1 MDYENTSKPL
11 SQRQLKVGE
20 TLKKIIAN
28 LFIKDQIVLP
38 SISTRNITISEV
50 RVSPDLRH
58 ARVYFVP
65 LSGNEPEVALEILN
79 QFSYEVKK
87 RVRTSWTAKFL
98 PNLKFVLDQSFDYAE
113 KIEKII
119 IEILNQNERL
129 D

>member
-38 SISTRNITISEV
+38 SISTRNITITEV

-65 LSGNEPEVALEILN
+65 LSGNQPELALETLN
-79 QFSYEVKK
+79 QFSYEVKR
-87 RVRTSWTAKFL
+87 RVKASWTAKFL
-98 PNLKFVLDQSFDYAE
+98 PNLKFVLDLSFDYAE

-119 IEILNQNERL
+119 TENSKLK
-129 D
+129 

>member
-11 SQRQLKVGE
+11 TQRQLKVGE

-38 SISTRNITISEV
+38 QISSRAITITEV

-58 ARVYFVP
+58 AKVYFLP
-65 LSGNEPEVALEILN
+65 LAGEKSELALEILN
-79 QFSYEVKK
+79 QFAYEVKK
-87 RVRTSWTAKFL
+87 KVRASWTAKFL
-98 PNLKFVLDQSFDYAE
+98 PNLRFVLDQSFDYAE

-119 IEILNQNERL
+119 IANTEEK
-129 D
+129 

>member
-1 MDYENTSKPL
+1 MNYENTSKPL

-58 ARVYFVP
+58 ARVYFMP
-65 LSGNEPEVALEILN
+65 LSGNEPEVALKILN

-87 RVRTSWTAKFL
+87 RVKTAWTAKFL

-119 IEILNQNERL
+119 IENSKSK
-129 D
+129 

>member
-38 SISTRNITISEV
+38 SISTRNITITEV

-65 LSGNEPEVALEILN
+65 LSGNKPKLALETLN
-79 QFSYEVKK
+79 QFSYEVKR
-87 RVRTSWTAKFL
+87 RVKASWTAKFL
-98 PNLKFVLDQSFDYAE
+98 PNLKIFLDLSFDYAE

-119 IEILNQNERL
+119 TENSKSK
-129 D
+129 

>member
-38 SISTRNITISEV
+38 SISTRNITITEV

-65 LSGNEPEVALEILN
+65 LSGNKPELALETLN
-79 QFSYEVKK
+79 QFSYEVKR
-87 RVRTSWTAKFL
+87 RVKASWTAKFL
-98 PNLKFVLDQSFDYAE
+98 PNLKFVLDLSFDYAE

-119 IEILNQNERL
+119 TENSKSK
-129 D
+129 

>member
-28 LFIKDQIVLP
+28 IFIKDKIILP
-38 SISTRNITISEV
+38 SISTRNITITEV

-58 ARVYFVP
+58 AKVYFIP
-65 LSGNEPEVALEILN
+65 LSGNKADLALEILN

-87 RVRTSWTAKFL
+87 KVQPLWTAKFL
-98 PNLKFVLDQSFDYAE
+98 PNLRFVIDRSFDYAE

-119 IEILNQNERL
+119 IMNSK
-129 D
+129 

>member
-38 SISTRNITISEV
+38 SISTRNITITEV

-65 LSGNEPEVALEILN
+65 LSGNKPELALETLN
-79 QFSYEVKK
+79 QFSYEVKRRIK
-87 RVRTSWTAKFL
+87 ASWTAKFL
-98 PNLKFVLDQSFDYAE
+98 PNLKFVLDLSFDYAE

-119 IEILNQNERL
+119 TENSKSK
-129 D
+129 

>member
-58 ARVYFVP
+58 ARVYFMP
-65 LSGNEPEVALEILN
+65 LSGNEPEVALKILN

-87 RVRTSWTAKFL
+87 RVKTAWTAKFL

-119 IEILNQNERL
+119 IENSKSK
-129 D
+129 

>member
-38 SISTRNITISEV
+38 SISTRNITITEV

-65 LSGNEPEVALEILN
+65 LSGNQPELALETLN
-79 QFSYEVKK
+79 QFSYEVKR
-87 RVRTSWTAKFL
+87 RVKASWTAKFL
-98 PNLKFVLDQSFDYAE
+98 PNLKFVLDLSFDYAE

-119 IEILNQNERL
+119 TENSKSK
-129 D
+129 

>member
-1 MDYENTSKPL
+1 MDYENPSKPL

-58 ARVYFVP
+58 ARVYFMP
-65 LSGNEPEVALEILN
+65 LSGNEPEVALKILN

-87 RVRTSWTAKFL
+87 RVKTAWTAKFL

-119 IEILNQNERL
+119 IENSKSK
-129 D
+129 

>member
-38 SISTRNITISEV
+38 SISTRNITITEV

-65 LSGNEPEVALEILN
+65 LSGNKPELALEILN
-79 QFSYEVKK
+79 QFSYEVKR
-87 RVRTSWTAKFL
+87 RVKASWTAKFL
-98 PNLKFVLDQSFDYAE
+98 PNLKFVLDLSFDYAE

-119 IEILNQNERL
+119 TENSKSK
-129 D
+129 

>member
-28 LFIKDQIVLP
+28 IFIKDQIVLP
-38 SISTRNITISEV
+38 SISTRNITITEV

-58 ARVYFVP
+58 AKVYFIP
-65 LSGNEPEVALEILN
+65 LSGSKAELALDALN
-79 QFSYEVKK
+79 HFSYEVKK
-87 RVRTSWTAKFL
+87 RVKASWTAKFL
-98 PNLKFVLDQSFDYAE
+98 PNLKFVLDKSFDYAE

-119 IEILNQNERL
+119 IMNSTKQ
-129 D
+129 

>member
-50 RVSPDLRH
+50 RISPDLRH

-65 LSGNEPEVALEILN
+65 LSGNEPEVDLKILN

-87 RVRTSWTAKFL
+87 RVKTAWTAKFL

-119 IEILNQNERL
+119 IENSKSK
-129 D
+129 

>member
-38 SISTRNITISEV
+38 SISTRNITITEV

-65 LSGNEPEVALEILN
+65 LSGNKPELALETLN
-79 QFSYEVKK
+79 QFSYEVKR
-87 RVRTSWTAKFL
+87 RVKASWTAKFL
-98 PNLKFVLDQSFDYAE
+98 PNLKFVLDLSFDYAE

-119 IEILNQNERL
+119 TENSKVK
-129 D
+129 

>member
-28 LFIKDQIVLP
+28 LFIKDQIVIP
-38 SISTRNITISEV
+38 SISTRNITITEV

-65 LSGNEPEVALEILN
+65 LSGNKPELALETLN
-79 QFSYEVKK
+79 QFSYEVKR
-87 RVRTSWTAKFL
+87 RVKASWTAKFL
-98 PNLKFVLDQSFDYAE
+98 PNLKFVLDLSFDYAE

-119 IEILNQNERL
+119 TENSKSK
-129 D
+129 

>member
-58 ARVYFVP
+58 ARVYFMP
-65 LSGNEPEVALEILN
+65 LSGNEPEVALKILN

-87 RVRTSWTAKFL
+87 RVKTAWTAKFL

-113 KIEKII
+113 NIEKII
-119 IEILNQNERL
+119 IENSKSK
-129 D
+129 

>member
-38 SISTRNITISEV
+38 SISTRNITITEV
-50 RVSPDLRH
+50 RVSPDMRH

-65 LSGNEPEVALEILN
+65 LSGNKPELALETLN
-79 QFSYEVKK
+79 QFSYEVKR
-87 RVRTSWTAKFL
+87 RVKASWTAKFL
-98 PNLKFVLDQSFDYAE
+98 PNLKFVLDLSFDYAE

-119 IEILNQNERL
+119 TDNSKSK
-129 D
+129 

>member
-58 ARVYFVP
+58 ARVYFMP
-65 LSGNEPEVALEILN
+65 LSGNEPEVALKILN

-87 RVRTSWTAKFL
+87 G
-98 PNLKFVLDQSFDYAE
+98 LKQHGQ
-113 KIEKII
+113 
-119 IEILNQNERL
+119 QNFYQT
-129 D
+129 

>member
-38 SISTRNITISEV
+38 SISTRNITITEV

-65 LSGNEPEVALEILN
+65 LSGNKPELALETLN
-79 QFSYEVKK
+79 QFSYEVKR
-87 RVRTSWTAKFL
+87 RVKASWTAKFL
-98 PNLKFVLDQSFDYAE
+98 PNLKFVLDLSFDYAE

-119 IEILNQNERL
+119 TENSKLK
-129 D
+129 

>member
-28 LFIKDQIVLP
+28 LFIKDQIILP
-38 SISTRNITISEV
+38 SISTRNITITEV
-50 RVSPDLRH
+50 MVSPDLRH

-65 LSGNEPEVALEILN
+65 LSGNKPELALETLN
-79 QFSYEVKK
+79 QFSYEVKR
-87 RVRTSWTAKFL
+87 RVKASWTAKFL
-98 PNLKFVLDQSFDYAE
+98 PNLKFVLDLSFDYAE

-119 IEILNQNERL
+119 TENSKSK
-129 D
+129 

>member
-58 ARVYFVP
+58 ARVYFMP
-65 LSGNEPEVALEILN
+65 LSGNEPEVALKILN

-87 RVRTSWTAKFL
+87 RVKIAWTAKFL
-98 PNLKFVLDQSFDYAE
+98 PNLKFVIDQSFDYAE

-119 IEILNQNERL
+119 IENSKSK
-129 D
+129 

>member
-58 ARVYFVP
+58 ARVYFMP
-65 LSGNEPEVALEILN
+65 LSGNEPEVALKILN

-87 RVRTSWTAKFL
+87 RVKTAWTAKFL
-98 PNLKFVLDQSFDYAE
+98 PNLKFVVDQSFDYAE

-119 IEILNQNERL
+119 IENSKSK
-129 D
+129 

>member
-38 SISTRNITISEV
+38 SISTRNITITEV

-65 LSGNEPEVALEILN
+65 LSGNKPELALETLN
-79 QFSYEVKK
+79 QFSYEVKR
-87 RVRTSWTAKFL
+87 RVKASWTAKFL
-98 PNLKFVLDQSFDYAE
+98 PNLKFVLDLSFDYAE

-119 IEILNQNERL
+119 TENSK
-129 D
+129 

>member
-38 SISTRNITISEV
+38 SISTRNITITEV

-65 LSGNEPEVALEILN
+65 LSGNKPELALETLN
-79 QFSYEVKK
+79 QFSYEVKR
-87 RVRTSWTAKFL
+87 RVKASWTAKFL
-98 PNLKFVLDQSFDYAE
+98 PNLKFVLDLSFDYAE

-119 IEILNQNERL
+119 TENSEVK
-129 D
+129 